1 MLEMI
6 MDRHL
11 PFVLLGTVAAI
22 GLISKIITGVTLKKL
37 VKAAANMGKSTH
49 PLMRLIRA
57 KYEHACMV
65 SDRVQNVEVFVEKYI
80 YEYRIA
86 GLPLHSW
93 RRIEKGAAWICAAIG
108 VLAALGE
115 YALRGMSEQV
125 LRNGAFGLAAGI
137 ILFVLRVS
145 VDENYRL
152 QAIRTY
158 MVDYLDNFCARKY
171 EKNREKSLAKRETE
185 PAQENTQGMMPE
197 LTAEKIS
204 EVTSEKKQKVQ
215 PEPEVTP
222 ENVPV
227 REPVREP
234 MREPERTP
242 VTEPVRG
249 PVTEPTPGRA
259 GEIYMSEDNLAA
271 KEEKEG
277 REERETKKDNR
288 RKQAQDKQ
296 PAKQEKN
303 VPKEVLI
310 REILEEYLA

>member
-11 PFVLLGTVAAI
+11 PFVLMGAVAAI

-65 SDRVQNVEVFVEKYI
+65 SGSVQNAEVFVEKYI
-80 YEYRIA
+80 YEYRVA

-93 RRIEKGAAWICAAIG
+93 RRIEKGSAWICVAIG

-115 YALRGMSEQV
+115 YALRGMSDQV
-125 LRNGAFGLAAGI
+125 LRNGVFGLAAGI

-197 LTAEKIS
+197 LTSEKIS
-204 EVTSEKKQKVQ
+204 EVMSEKKQKVQ
-215 PEPEVTP
+215 PEPEFVP

-227 REPVREP
+227 REPA
-234 MREPERTP
+234 REPERTP
-242 VTEPVRG
+242 VTEPAKG
-249 PVTEPTPGRA
+249 PVTEPIPGRT
-259 GEIYMSEDNLAA
+259 GEIYMAEDNLAA
-271 KEEKEG
+271 KEEKED
-277 REERETKKDNR
+277 REAKKDNR
-288 RKQAQDKQ
+288 RKQAQNKQ
-296 PAKQEKN
+296 PAKQDKN

>member
-11 PFVLLGTVAAI
+11 QFVLLGAVASI

-37 VKAAANMGKSTH
+37 VWAAANMGKSTH

-86 GLPLHSW
+86 GLSLHSW
-93 RRIEKGAAWICAAIG
+93 RRLEKGTAWICAAIG

-115 YALRGMSEQV
+115 YVLHGMNDQV
-125 LRNGAFGLAAGI
+125 LRNGAFGLAAGV
-137 ILFVLRVS
+137 ILFALRVS

-171 EKNREKSLAKRETE
+171 EKNREKSMSKYEEESAPEI
-185 PAQENTQGMMPE
+185 MP
-197 LTAEKIS
+197 
-204 EVTSEKKQKVQ
+204 EKKQELEQKPV
-215 PEPEVTP
+215 PELMPENIPVKEPTRETIRELEKGPEREPEK
-222 ENVPV
+222 VPKKEAEKV
-227 REPVREP
+227 SEREPAREPV
-234 MREPERTP
+234 
-242 VTEPVRG
+242 
-249 PVTEPTPGRA
+249 
-259 GEIYMSEDNLAA
+259 
-271 KEEKEG
+271 
-277 REERETKKDNR
+277 TKPASAR
-288 RKQAQDKQ
+288 QDK
-296 PAKQEKN
+296 N
-303 VPKEVLI
+303 VSKEVLI